1 MRGEA
6 KYAKPIWTICF
17 ILAACEKQKTG
28 SRWVEGGGGF
38 DIQPTSKHQIKKVN
52 FIIFHN
58 QSWAKRKGASYETNF
73 TPATF

>member
-17 ILAACEKQKTG
+17 IDLAAKQKTG

-38 DIQPTSKHQIKKVN
+38 DIQPTSKHRIKKVK
-52 FIIFHN
+52 FIIV
-58 QSWAKRKGASYETNF
+58 QSWARAAASYET